1 MKIIYLD
8 FGEAR
13 VLYGSAA
20 SLINRGHEVILIKP
34 RIDIDHVE
42 KKTKNVIIGN
52 YYTSNNVKLNIMEVP
67 VKYSEKNMISM
78 VSNESKNLEDIISKF
93 KPDIIISGVNFWLI
107 CKKISNKY
115 GIPLILWLT
124 VVPSV
129 FKLGLYL
136 KNGRMYNRLV
146 TSSIGFFYNIL
157 AILKSDFIVT
167 NDSFTTKFYKKLFI
181 RKIETIWPTYTKFIG
196 KDGYKEFL
204 KNDNHLKVNLDF
216 GKDYILSVV
225 TINKDSHT
233 YSIEKKSFD
242 FVKKVAKSCP
252 ELNFIVMGTSEKDIN
267 NYESEKIENLKL
279 IGKIYD
285 DSVISRLYLN
295 SSCVICPIYVP
306 GFVNRILESFY
317 YGKLIFSTKLPSKY
331 YENLKSNDNIVFVS
345 DTQDCA
351 NKLKEISVE
360 FRKNIE
366 NNSINYYMEYFDA
379 DKHAKKMEDIF
390 NHIVGETDD

>member
-52 YYTSNNVKLNIMEVP
+52 YYTFNNIKLDIIEVP
-67 VKYSEKNMISM
+67 VKYSEKNMVSM
-78 VSNESKNLEDIISKF
+78 ISNESKDLEDIISKF
-93 KPDIIISGVNFWLI
+93 GPDVIISGVNFWLI
-107 CKKISNKY
+107 CKKISNKHD
-115 GIPLILWLT
+115 IPLILWLT
-124 VVPSV
+124 VVPSI

-136 KNGRMYNRLV
+136 KNGKMYSRLV

-167 NDSFTTKFYKKLFI
+167 NDSFTTKFYNKLFI
-181 RKIETIWPTYTKFIG
+181 RKIETVWPTYTKFIE

-204 KNDNHLKVNLDF
+204 KNDCSLNSDQDF
-216 GKDYILSVV
+216 GKDYILSII

-233 YSIEKKSFD
+233 YYIEKKSFD

-252 ELNFIVMGTSEKDIN
+252 ERNFIVMGTSEMDIN
-267 NYESEKIENLKL
+267 GYELEKIENLKL

-285 DSVISRLYLN
+285 DSVISRLYSNAL
-295 SSCVICPIYVP
+295 SVICPIYVP
-306 GFVNRILESFY
+306 GFANRILESFY
-317 YGKLIFSTKLPSKY
+317 YGKVIFSTKLPSKY
-331 YENLKSNDNIVFVS
+331 FKDLKFNNNIIFVS
-345 DTQDCA
+345 DPQDCA
-351 NKLKEISVE
+351 NKIKEIPVE

-366 NNSINYYMEYFDA
+366 NNSINYYMKYFDA
-379 DKHAKKMEDIF
+379 DKHAKKIEDIS